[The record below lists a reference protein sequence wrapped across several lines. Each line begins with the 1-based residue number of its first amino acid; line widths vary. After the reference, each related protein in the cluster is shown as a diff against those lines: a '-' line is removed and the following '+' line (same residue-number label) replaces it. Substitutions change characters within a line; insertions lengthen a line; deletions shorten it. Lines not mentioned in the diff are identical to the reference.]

1 MEHEIPDR
9 EHLYRDFLK
18 SRQFFFVSFVKPVD
32 KRALYG

>member
-9 EHLYRDFLK
+9 EHLYRDFFKIPAVFL
-18 SRQFFFVSFVKPVD
+18 VSFVKLVD